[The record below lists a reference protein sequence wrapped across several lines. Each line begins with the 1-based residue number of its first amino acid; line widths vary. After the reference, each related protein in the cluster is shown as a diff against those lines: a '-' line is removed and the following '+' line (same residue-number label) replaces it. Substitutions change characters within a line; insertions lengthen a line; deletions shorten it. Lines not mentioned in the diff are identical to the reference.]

1 MNQKEEEKFVISLFR
16 KNWEGFPKG
25 KLSPS
30 ESPDFILKI
39 NPKKSIGIE
48 LTRLQES
55 ENLVEALVDSIDKKE
70 KKLIL
75 YQGQG
80 FVKLW
85 LVIYSDDLLKT
96 HSYNFSNKIST
107 LSFQSSFDKVFLFD
121 LFEAKEY
128 LIK

>member
-1 MNQKEEEKFVISLFR
+1 MNQKEEEKLVMSIFR
-16 KNWEGFPKG
+16 KKFEDFPKG
-25 KLSPS
+25 KLISS
-30 ESPDFILKI
+30 ESPDFILKV

-48 LTRLQES
+48 LTRLSEY
-55 ENLVEALVDSIDKKE
+55 ENLVEALVDSMDKKE
-70 KKLIL
+70 KKISL

-85 LVIYSDDLLKT
+85 LVIYSDDLSRKN
-96 HSYNFSNKIST
+96 SYNFINKISN
-107 LSFQSSFDKVFLFD
+107 LSFQTSFDKVFLFD